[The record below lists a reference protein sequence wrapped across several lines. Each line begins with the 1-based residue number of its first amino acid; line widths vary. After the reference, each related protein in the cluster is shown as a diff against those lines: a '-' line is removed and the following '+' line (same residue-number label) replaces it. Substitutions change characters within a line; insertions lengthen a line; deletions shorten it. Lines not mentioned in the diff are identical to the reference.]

1 MQAHEVDQARPR
13 PGLSRSRREPEGARK
28 WESPAM
34 SGIARANSGRRGR
47 LVRTSSLPSRECPR
61 GIAKG
66 ITRLIRRIELAFQV
80 RRERRM
86 LLGMDDHMLKD
97 LGLSGLAEAEASRPF
112 WDVPLERLGAQAGR
126 RRGCDD

>member
-1 MQAHEVDQARPR
+1 
-13 PGLSRSRREPEGARK
+13 
-28 WESPAM
+28 M

-47 LVRTSSLPSRECPR
+47 LARTLSLPSREWPR

-66 ITRLIRRIELAFQV
+66 ITRLIRAIELALQV

-97 LGLSGLAEAEASRPF
+97 LGLSGIAETEANRPF
-112 WDVPLERLGAQAGR
+112 WDVPRERLGSEAGR
-126 RRGCDD
+126 RRECDG